1 MPEPL
6 KVMRQIW
13 VSAKSVDGPSWTVET
28 GGEFSSDDNNRN
40 DRLEF
45 LRDDGPEGYCSEFL
59 RDDGPEG
66 YCSFIL
72 QKSVD
77 AIKETTQKVPVTTL
91 PLASAAESG
100 PSDGDTM
107 ETSSPIWVFVGRNKK
122 NASIQGRPEHTD
134 SISHSGTFHYQIS
147 GSKIWRLRPTD
158 ELWKNSENDLNED
171 TIFEIE
177 CREGDVIVLNTRLWW
192 HSTSLPSTSN
202 ARGGCSISI
211 ARDLHFN
218 KDLSDELTADGLTN
232 VDGIYAPRD
241 IEEGTVVFRE
251 SDMPDAELHRV
262 KHGDHNCEVVELEEE
277 EEEEGEGEGEGEDG
291 EETTMMA
298 VVSTRQIKA
307 GEFYT
312 LPESSDDENWKEFDE
327 DDEDDDDGGF

>member
-1 MPEPL
+1 MPKRSSPSAPSYTRFSSPCSPTLSEFLSSYNKTALAFFEGATQPDGAMPEPL

-45 LRDDGPEGYCSEFL
+45 LREDGPEGYCSEFL

-147 GSKIWRLRPTD
+147 GSKI
-158 ELWKNSENDLNED
+158 
-171 TIFEIE
+171 
-177 CREGDVIVLNTRLWW
+177 
-192 HSTSLPSTSN
+192 
-202 ARGGCSISI
+202 
-211 ARDLHFN
+211 
-218 KDLSDELTADGLTN
+218 
-232 VDGIYAPRD
+232 
-241 IEEGTVVFRE
+241 
-251 SDMPDAELHRV
+251 
-262 KHGDHNCEVVELEEE
+262 
-277 EEEEGEGEGEGEDG
+277 
-291 EETTMMA
+291 
-298 VVSTRQIKA
+298 
-307 GEFYT
+307 
-312 LPESSDDENWKEFDE
+312 
-327 DDEDDDDGGF
+327 